1 MKKAER
7 ILVPILLICL
17 TACFFF
23 SIESLMPLKVQTMG
37 AQNTR
42 LQVSWPTYMTVIESA
57 DPLELGGTE
66 MIAIAG
72 VTDPSGITQVRLLFE
87 GANHSMTNA
96 NGGNWV
102 YNNWTPSSFGIHS
115 YTIYMQSFAGEWNA
129 TDGAIMVIDTTP
141 PTYSSVNERYD
152 PIQFGW
158 PDPEAIM
165 IRDVADLS
173 GIQTVKLEFEDSN
186 YTMTYHDMGSYT
198 EWTRDNLH
206 PSNVGILSYT
216 IYIEDNWDNML
227 IVSGSIHVLDL
238 MAPGS
243 SDPTQDEWPMFRG
256 QLNHTGEAHSS
267 LINPT
272 IPFSNYQTGAQ
283 VYSSPAIVGGR
294 LYVGSY
300 DSNIYCLNATTGGLL
315 WSYLTGFIIESSPA
329 VAGGRVYV
337 GCDDNKLYCL
347 NATTGVHLWNYSMDD
362 EVHSS
367 PAVADGR
374 VYVGCADNKFYCLN
388 ATTGRQ
394 LWNYTTTFDWW
405 TIESSPAVAGGC
417 VYICASYNIGNVY
430 CLNATTGEFLWS
442 YATNYPI
449 YSSPAVVTI
458 SGVRLVFIGTGYQ
471 LLCLNAITGARSWT
485 YTAEAFIT
493 SSPAVVGNRLY
504 VASDDGVVHCVDLGA
519 WGARIWTYKTGGAV
533 YSSPAVVGGRLYVG
547 GYDSNIYCLNAT
559 TGGLLYSYPV
569 GGPVWSSP
577 AVAGGRVYVG
587 CNDGKVYG
595 PTPPIYA
602 TVIESA
608 NPLELGAM
616 ETITISGVTSLSG
629 IQPVLLEFEGNN
641 QTMIDLGGGT
651 WCYTT
656 WTPSSAGAYPYKIYI
671 QDNLGF
677 WNTTVGAIQVIDST
691 PPAYLSVIESAD
703 PVELGGTEMIALA
716 GVADL
721 SSIQVVLLE
730 FEGSNHTM
738 TNVGSGTWRYNT
750 WIPSNTGVKP
760 YTLYIQDGTGN
771 WNTTSGAIQVNKT
784 TIPPSF
790 DPLIWILAFALLG
803 TVVLTF
809 ILYLSLNKKIRNLS
823 QPKSITSPDDK
834 LTGSSEPKKGPPK
847 LPDEPKKP
855 KSTTPLEPKLIGS
868 SEPKKGPP
876 KLPDEPKKPKST
888 TPPDDKLTGSSEPKK
903 GPPKLP
909 DEPKKPKSTTP
920 PDPKLT
926 GGSEPK
932 KKPPKPT
939 DESKKPQS
947 KTAPVS
953 NK

>member
-1 MKKAER
+1 MRKVAW

-17 TACFFF
+17 TTSFFF
-23 SIESLMPLKVQTMG
+23 SIESLMPQKVQIIG
-37 AQNTR
+37 AQSNR
-42 LQVSWPTYMTVIESA
+42 LQVSGPTYMTVIESA

-72 VTDPSGITQVRLLFE
+72 VADPSGIAQVWLLFE
-87 GANHSMTNA
+87 GANHSMTDA
-96 NGGNWV
+96 GGGNWV
-102 YNNWTPSSFGIHS
+102 YNNWTPSSFGILP
-115 YTIYMQSFAGEWNA
+115 YTIYMQSNAGEWNA

-158 PDPEAIM
+158 PYPEAIM

-186 YTMTYHDMGSYT
+186 YTMTYHNMGSYT
-198 EWTRDNLH
+198 EWTRDNLY
-206 PSNVGILSYT
+206 PTNVGILSYT
-216 IYIEDNWDNML
+216 IYVEDNRNNIL
-227 IVSGSIHVLDL
+227 VVSGSIHVLDL

-243 SDPTQDEWPMFRG
+243 SDPTQDEWPMFHG
-256 QLNHTGEAHSS
+256 QLNHTGEAHTS
-267 LINPT
+267 LINPI
-272 IPFSNYQTGAQ
+272 IPFSNYQTGAP

-300 DSNIYCLNATTGGLL
+300 DSNVYCLNATTGGLL

-347 NATTGVHLWNYSMDD
+347 NATTGVHLWNYSTDGI
-362 EVHSS
+362 VYSS

-374 VYVGCADNKFYCLN
+374 VFIGDFTGRVYCLN

-394 LWNYTTTFDWW
+394 LWNYTTIYEEIW
-405 TIESSPAVAGGC
+405 SSPAVAGGC
-417 VYICASYNIGNVY
+417 VYICASYSIGNIY

-442 YATNYPI
+442 YATNNPI
-449 YSSPAVVTI
+449 YSSPAVVTL
-458 SGVRLVFIGTGYQ
+458 SGVRLVFIGAGYQ
-471 LLCLNAITGARSWT
+471 LLCLNAITGGRSWT
-485 YTAEAFIT
+485 YTAEDFIT
-493 SSPAVVGNRLY
+493 SSPTVVGDRLY
-504 VASDDGVVHCVDLGA
+504 VASDDGVVHCVKLG
-519 WGARIWTYKTGGAV
+519 GVGTRIWTYKIGGAV

-547 GYDSNIYCLNAT
+547 SYDSKVYCLNPT
-559 TGGLLYSYPV
+559 TGALFYSYPV
-569 GGPVWSSP
+569 GGSVYSSP

-602 TVIESA
+602 AVIESA

-616 ETITISGVTSLSG
+616 ETITISGVTSISG
-629 IQPVLLEFEGNN
+629 IQTVLLEFEGSN

-656 WTPSSAGAYPYKIYI
+656 WTPSSAGVYPYKIYI

-738 TNVGSGTWRYNT
+738 TNVGSGTWRYDT
-750 WIPSNTGVKP
+750 WVPTSTGAYQ
-760 YTLYIQDGTGN
+760 YTIYIQDGTGN
-771 WNTTSGAIQVNKT
+771 WNTISGAIQVNKT
-784 TIPPSF
+784 TVPPSF
-790 DPLIWILAFALLG
+790 DPLIWILVFALLG

-834 LTGSSEPKKGPPK
+834 LTGSSEPKKGP
-847 LPDEPKKP
+847 L
-855 KSTTPLEPKLIGS
+855 
-868 SEPKKGPP
+868 

-903 GPPKLP
+903 GPPKLS

-920 PDPKLT
+920 SNDKLT
-926 GGSEPK
+926 GSSEPK